1 MRRTIMATILDREW
15 AEIRRNRLL
24 MATIL
29 VPPMILTVAP
39 IAVAGLVGDRSLP
52 ADFAGQIVAQR
63 PEWATFTPSELAGA
77 FTVQQFLAFFLLMP
91 AYIPLSIATFS
102 IIGEKQARTLE
113 PVLAAPIQTVELLGG
128 KAIAALVP
136 GVVAGWITYLV
147 FVGIASL
154 VYGPNLFGVV
164 TDPSW
169 LAGVF
174 ALGPAVGLSS
184 VVTGVIVSSRVND
197 PRVAQQIG
205 GVIIVPIIGVTLV
218 QATGALLVGAS
229 GYVVLSAVVLV
240 VSLIGLRIGVA
251 LFDREAILTRWR

>member
-1 MRRTIMATILDREW
+1 MRLSIVLTILRREW
-15 AEIRRNRLL
+15 AETIRNRLL
-24 MATIL
+24 MSTIL
-29 VPPMILTVAP
+29 IPPVILTVAP
-39 IAVAGLVGDRSLP
+39 LAVGGLVSDRTLP
-52 ADFAGQIVAQR
+52 ADFAAQIIAQR
-63 PEWATFTPSELAGA
+63 PDWATFSPSELAGA

-113 PVLAAPIQTVELLGG
+113 PVLAAPVRTIELLAG

-136 GVVAGWITYLV
+136 GLLAGWLTYVAFAGLAAV
-147 FVGIASL
+147 
-154 VYGPNLFGVV
+154 VYGPRLLGVV

-169 LAGVF
+169 LSGVF
-174 ALGPAVGLSS
+174 LLGPAVGLSS

-218 QATGALLVGAS
+218 QATGSILVGAS
-229 GYVVLSAVVLV
+229 GYLLLAAVILAISLV
-240 VSLIGLRIGVA
+240 GLRIGVA

>member
-1 MRRTIMATILDREW
+1 MRPAIVGTILRREW
-15 AEIRRNRLL
+15 AETVRNRLL

-29 VPPMILTVAP
+29 VPPVILTVAP
-39 IAVAGLVGDRSLP
+39 IAVGGLVSDRALP
-52 ADFAGQIVAQR
+52 ADFAAQIIAQR
-63 PEWATFTPSELAGA
+63 PDWASFSPSELAGA

-113 PVLAAPIQTVELLGG
+113 PVLAAPVRTVELLAG
-128 KAIAALVP
+128 KAVAALVP
-136 GVVAGWITYLV
+136 GLLAGWLTYVAFAAL
-147 FVGIASL
+147 ASL
-154 VYGPNLFGVV
+154 VYGPRLLGVV

-169 LAGVF
+169 LTGVF
-174 ALGPAVGLSS
+174 LLGPAVGLLS

-218 QATGALLVGAS
+218 QATGSILVGAS
-229 GYVVLSAVVLV
+229 GYLLLAAIILV
-240 VSLIGLRIGVA
+240 VSLVGLRVGVA